1 MTRKEYASTA
11 SQVDSTNFSLNEEYY
26 AAKVK
31 DVGPPLSGKGP
42 VLIHQYQKCIKNYL
56 KQVDFAQLSPY
67 RSEICECVNHRAQ
80 FQDKISQETDDD
92 IERMVPS
99 IFSGFNVGLVLTI
112 DYSAFILASTSPG
125 LELTGDLNSEGLKM
139 IQDISAGFLP
149 SGIFEDLKK
158 LNLTWYDGGLICEI
172 VDKRRQREKISH
184 VHLKVK
190 SSDIGPLTYEREQDF
205 LLNRYPLLCLDPD
218 LHVTDVARTIK
229 ADAERWI
236 QPITHE
242 VKEQG
247 EDMEDTTP
255 QPQKEPITTLL
266 PPQES
271 TEELRD
277 KLVKYL
283 LQSRENQM

>member
-1 MTRKEYASTA
+1 MEKEFVYFCRHFWIVLRDIAPFWAAGIVGGSLV
-11 SQVDSTNFSLNEEYY
+11 SVYEDSIVVYPKEFHRPTEPICAHNDHRIVM
-26 AAKVK
+26 A
-31 DVGPPLSGKGP
+31 LS
-42 VLIHQYQKCIKNYL
+42 VL
-56 KQVDFAQLSPY
+56 
-67 RSEICECVNHRAQ
+67 
-80 FQDKISQETDDD
+80 
-92 IERMVPS
+92 
-99 IFSGFNVGLVLTI
+99 LTI
-112 DYSAFILASTSPG
+112 TG
-125 LELTGDLNSEGLKM
+125 GELCGAEA
-139 IQDISAGFLP
+139 ISKSYPTF
-149 SGIFEDLKK
+149 FEDLKK